1 MYTKYL
7 PIQYLFQIAM
17 NIQKFCSSIIINIIV
32 GGSVFSHLSTSA
44 QEQVRPQSTTVIS
57 APPRTLYDYEQFFL
71 QKNLLLL
78 AEQFSIE
85 AADARALQASLWDN
99 PMISAEFNALNPQN
113 NRTFDVGEEGQKAF
127 AIQQLIYLGGK
138 KNNEIE
144 LAKTN
149 ASIARLQFQDLLR
162 NLRYQLHIGYFDLYY
177 DQIALGGV
185 TKQLSQLD
193 TLITAYTEQAT
204 KGNLPYKDLVRLQSL
219 YLTLQ
224 NNRTTIN
231 ANIIETQKKLKTLLA
246 TTMNID
252 VEPTSAELDA
262 YQKPLRFGI
271 DSLQTLALLHR
282 PDIAVIAASVRAA
295 ETNLSLQQAMVVPD
309 VTVGASYD
317 QRGGA
322 FLNQVNLTVGI
333 SLPVWNR
340 NQGNIGIAE
349 AELARIK
356 ILNSVQTLEV
366 RNQIAWAYQ
375 KYQEALRNIHSIR
388 PNTEQNFEA
397 VYNGMLGNFQK
408 RNITMLEFTDF
419 IESYTSSIVQIA
431 EIRKNLA
438 KACEE
443 LKVTTAFTIF

>member
-1 MYTKYL
+1 MKVQRFVL
-7 PIQYLFQIAM
+7 AL
-17 NIQKFCSSIIINIIV
+17 IIII
-32 GGSVFSHLSTSA
+32 GSAFFHYHQPHIAAQEHSTSL
-44 QEQVRPQSTTVIS
+44 QSSSSVS
-57 APPRTLYDYEQFFL
+57 VPVRTLQDYERLFL
-71 QKNLLLL
+71 KNNLLLL
-78 AEQFSIE
+78 AEHFSIE
-85 AADARALQASLWDN
+85 AADARTLQASLWDN
-99 PMISAEFNALNPQN
+99 PMLSAEFNALNPQN

-127 AIQQLIYLGGK
+127 AIQQLIYLGGR

-162 NLRYQLHIGYFDLYY
+162 NLKYQLRSGYFDLYY
-177 DQIALGGV
+177 DQIALGSV

-193 TLITAYTEQAT
+193 TLITAYTEQAA

-231 ANIIETQKKLKTLLA
+231 ASIIEAQKKLKMLLA
-246 TTMNID
+246 TTMDIA
-252 VEPTSAELDA
+252 VEPIAAEMDA
-262 YQKPLRFGI
+262 YQKPLRFGV
-271 DSLQTLALLHR
+271 DSLQTLALLNR
-282 PDIAVIAASVRAA
+282 PDVALIAASVRAA
-295 ETNLSLQQAMVVPD
+295 ETNLSLQQSVIVPD
-309 VTVGASYD
+309 VTVGANYD

-322 FLNQVNLTVGI
+322 FLNQVNITLGI
-333 SLPVWNR
+333 TLPVWNR

-356 ILNSVQTLEV
+356 VLNSGQTLEV

-375 KYQEALRNIHSIR
+375 KYQEALRNIRSIR

-397 VYNGMLGNFQK
+397 VYNGMLDNFQR
-408 RNITMLEFTDF
+408 RNVTMLEFTDF

-438 KACEE
+438 EACEE
-443 LKVTTAFTIF
+443 LNLATALTIF

>member
-1 MYTKYL
+1 
-7 PIQYLFQIAM
+7 M
-17 NIQKFCSSIIINIIV
+17 NIQKFCSSIIILNIIV
-32 GGSVFSHLSTSA
+32 GSSVFSHLSVSA
-44 QEQVRPQSTTVIS
+44 QEQVRSQSATVIS
-57 APPRTLYDYEQFFL
+57 APPRTLYGYEQFFL

-85 AADARALQASLWDN
+85 AADARTLQASLWDN
-99 PMISAEFNALNPQN
+99 PTLSAELNALNPQN
-113 NRTFDVGEEGQKAF
+113 NRTFDIGEEGQKAF

-138 KNNEIE
+138 KSNEIE

-149 ASIARLQFQDLLR
+149 AGIARLQFQDLLR

-177 DQIALGGV
+177 DQIALGSI

-193 TLITAYTEQAT
+193 TLITAYTEQAA
-204 KGNLPYKDLVRLQSL
+204 KGNLPYKDLVRLQSM

-231 ANIIETQKKLKTLLA
+231 ANILETQKKLKTLLA
-246 TTMNID
+246 TTMDIG

-282 PDIAVIAASVRAA
+282 PDVALIAASVHAA
-295 ETNLSLQQAMVVPD
+295 ETNLSLQQSMVIPD
-309 VTVGASYD
+309 VIVGANYD

-322 FLNQVNLTVGI
+322 FPNQINITLGI

-340 NQGNIGIAE
+340 NQGNVSVAE

-356 ILNSVQTLEV
+356 VLNSVQMLEV
-366 RNQIAWAYQ
+366 LNQIAWAYQ
-375 KYQEALRNIHSIR
+375 KYQEALRNIRSIR

-397 VYNGMLGNFQK
+397 VYNGMLGNFQR
-408 RNITMLEFTDF
+408 RNVTMLEFTDF

-438 KACEE
+438 EACEE
-443 LKVTTAFTIF
+443 LNVATAFTIF